1 VATLTSLPASNVSVE
16 MTYGDA
22 KTTIIL
28 RLTQMIT
35 PETERT
41 THVFF
46 AWSRNFLL
54 GTEHDAGFQAQSYK
68 IMDQDISFMPLQQ
81 QCVERFGELRY
92 VPINADATLIEARK
106 VVQRLLREEQEAAQ
120 RRSA

>member
-1 VATLTSLPASNVSVE
+1 
-16 MTYGDA
+16 
-22 KTTIIL
+22 
-28 RLTQMIT
+28 
-35 PETERT
+35 
-41 THVFF
+41 
-46 AWSRNFLL
+46 
-54 GTEHDAGFQAQSYK
+54 
-68 IMDQDISFMPLQQ
+68 MPLQQ